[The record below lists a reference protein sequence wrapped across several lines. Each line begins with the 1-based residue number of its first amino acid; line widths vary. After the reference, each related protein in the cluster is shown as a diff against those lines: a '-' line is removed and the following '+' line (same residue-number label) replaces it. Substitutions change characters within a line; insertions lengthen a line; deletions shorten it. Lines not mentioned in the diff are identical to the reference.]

1 MIINSEEARAW
12 LRLLLTPGVGPV
24 SVRRLLAALG
34 SPQAVCAASAA
45 TLGQLVPA
53 REAQA
58 LAAPSD
64 EATALFEDQ
73 WARTAAWLADRPH
86 RHLVSLGDARYP
98 VRWLDLA
105 DPPVDW
111 RGSDTYIQRDG
122 INQDFGVFDDPDAF
136 YARHGA
142 KGLRTTRLQQYR
154 R

>member
-105 DPPVDW
+105 DRALYRAKAAGRNQVCEATGPPAAAPAAAQPDAGVSACARRACGTPW
-111 RGSDTYIQRDG
+111 RG
-122 INQDFGVFDDPDAF
+122 
-136 YARHGA
+136 
-142 KGLRTTRLQQYR
+142 
-154 R
+154 